1 MTVPTDRTYDML
13 QQIGEFLKKL
23 KKDEYDALLAGNS
36 RLMVVPKGA
45 RISGGPA
52 RKAEP
57 VALAINAE
65 QVDAD
70 LRSLGD
76 RQSAARYLDDLKL
89 KKAQLLQLAKELN
102 VHVRA
107 SNTILQIRDLIVEHK
122 VGHRLAH
129 DAILRQA

>member
-1 MTVPTDRTYDML
+1 MTEPADRTYDML

-23 KKDEYDALLAGNS
+23 KKDEYDALLAGDS

-45 RISGGPA
+45 RISGGTV
-52 RKAEP
+52 RKMEP
-57 VALAINAE
+57 VALAVNAE

-89 KKAQLLQLAKELN
+89 KKAQIQQLAKELN

-107 SNTILQIRDLIVEHK
+107 KDTIAQIRDLIVEQK

-129 DAILRQA
+129 DAILRRS

>member
-1 MTVPTDRTYDML
+1 MTEPTDRTYDML

-23 KKDEYDALLAGNS
+23 KKEEYDSLLAGDS

-45 RISGGPA
+45 RISAGTT
-52 RKAEP
+52 RTAEP
-57 VALAINAE
+57 VALAVDTAQI
-65 QVDAD
+65 DAD

-89 KKAQLLQLAKELN
+89 KKAQILQLAKELN

-107 SNTILQIRDLIVEHK
+107 KDTISQIRDLIVEQK

-129 DAILRQA
+129 DAILRQS